1 MQKSINAILLR
12 LTQFLLLFTLLTAC
26 DFPANVAADAINRVA
41 HGDDSATLTLERVPA
56 GFVLL
61 TFDPGL
67 EDAESVTVY
76 IGGEGLA
83 VDERSADVC
92 GVVRS
97 GIGCALGDVAEDTM
111 YAIYISGRDVTGNVR
126 YYRPASDIPKLIV
139 F

>member
-1 MQKSINAILLR
+1 MQKSINAIILR

-26 DFPANVAADAINRVA
+26 APVANFSADVINRVA
-41 HGDDSATLTLERVPA
+41 HGDDSATLTLERVPQ
-56 GFVLL
+56 GYVLL
-61 TFDPGL
+61 TFDPGA
-67 EDAESVTVY
+67 EDAESVTVF
-76 IGGEGLA
+76 IGGDGLA

-111 YAIYISGRDVTGNVR
+111 YAIYMSGRDVTGNVR
-126 YYRPASDIPKLIV
+126 YYRPTSDVPKLIV